1 MLTLI
6 HRIKSASGDVGMP
19 NVPQHI
25 ERWVLPVSQE
35 GDVSMSNYCCLLAGY
50 AQGQP
55 IEINAPRLLWQVVS
69 VRAAS

>member
-19 NVPQHI
+19 KVPQHI
-25 ERWVLPVSQE
+25 ERWVLLVSQE
-35 GDVSMSNYCCLLAGY
+35 GDVSMSNYCCLLADF
-50 AQGQP
+50 P
-55 IEINAPRLLWQVVS
+55 KVSRLRSMLPGALASVS